1 MTNNTSFED
10 QWAAEAERWTPR
22 RIKWIIAI
30 VVALCVFLP
39 LVGWGFHV
47 ATSGVEGRGDQ
58 IVKNNEEVNRT
69 GKQEMFE
76 QLYADIQGYQVQ
88 IGNATKDVSSNT
100 DVSDAARLK
109 MVLTGLKNQCTST
122 VQQYN
127 AETHKITS
135 SDWKDARLPYEIKP
149 SDFCS

>member
-1 MTNNTSFED
+1 MSSRSFED
-10 QWAAEAERWTPR
+10 QWDDEFERWTPR
-22 RIKWIIAI
+22 RFKWLIAI
-30 VVALCVFLP
+30 FIALCIVVP
-39 LVGWGFHV
+39 AASWGIHV

-76 QLYADIQGYQVQ
+76 QLYADIKGYQVQ
-88 IGNATKDVSSNT
+88 ISTAAKDVSDNT
-100 DVSDAARLK
+100 DPSDANRLK

-127 AETHKITS
+127 AETHKILS
-135 SDWKDARLPYEIKP
+135 QDWKDPRLPYELNP
-149 SDFCS
+149 VELCS